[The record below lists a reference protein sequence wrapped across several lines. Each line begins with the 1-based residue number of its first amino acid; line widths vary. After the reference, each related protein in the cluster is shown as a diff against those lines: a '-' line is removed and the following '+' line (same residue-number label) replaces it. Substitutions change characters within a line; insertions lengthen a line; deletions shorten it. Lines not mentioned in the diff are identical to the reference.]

1 MLLQS
6 RRSISGMKLVTMA
19 SQKDMFCEEDES
31 QDVID
36 VGDGGEEEDEDG
48 GDTVEGVVVQ
58 ERVPNDYDAKTK
70 KTVAWQEGELS
81 IIIDHM
87 DDHYDYLVGHTKGN
101 EYRHTRV
108 NAWKRLLRKINHWND
123 VNGTNLVRSVKS
135 IRTKIRNLRQRSEYC
150 SDVTE
155 LLLI

>member
-1 MLLQS
+1 
-6 RRSISGMKLVTMA
+6 
-19 SQKDMFCEEDES
+19 MFCEEDES

-36 VGDGGEEEDEDG
+36 VGDGGEDEEEED

-87 DDHYDYLVGHTKGN
+87 EDHYDYLVGHTKGN
-101 EYRHTRV
+101 EYRCTRV
-108 NAWKRLLRKINHWND
+108 NAWKRLLREINHWND
-123 VNGTNLVRSVKS
+123 FNGTNLVRSVKS
-135 IRTKIRNLRQRSEYC
+135 IRTKIRNLRQRSE
-150 SDVTE
+150 
-155 LLLI
+155 